1 MSHKRG
7 LSHDEAPLP
16 KRQDQKPSG
25 LAQPASP
32 PSATAASTDQ
42 YVYIATEN
50 AYGKSTES
58 TEQLFE
64 VFATSQDADR
74 RLRTR
79 QLESDHENWDDC
91 YDEDGCLHSH
101 AEKYGGDGVTMH
113 VRKMLVQPAGSVPPP
128 PPPAS
133 ESSGDAS
140 EIVEGFEIHGNTARR
155 FRGFDDDEDESGS
168 DLEDPE
174 VQTKRFEDGR
184 SFDCRG
190 CGCGDPRC
198 PSCDLTGFD

>member
-7 LSHDEAPLP
+7 LSQDEAPLP
-16 KRQDQKPSG
+16 KRQDQKPSS
-25 LAQPASP
+25 LAQPASTSP
-32 PSATAASTDQ
+32 GSVTSTDQ

-50 AYGKSTES
+50 RYDKTTVS

-64 VFATSQDADR
+64 VFATPQDANR

-79 QLESDHENWDDC
+79 QLQSDYVNWDDF

-113 VRKMLVQPAGSVPPP
+113 VRKMLVQPPNSVPTP

-140 EIVEGFEIHGNTARR
+140 EIIEGFEIHSNTARR

-184 SFDCRG
+184 KFDCRG

-198 PSCDLTGFD
+198 PSCDSTGFD